1 MKRKLVSIVTGNYFK
16 QRPGETEPLVT
27 FRPDG
32 YCALHLR
39 DYAVIPLE
47 EYQALLVVQARR
59 AGEIGL

>member
-27 FRPDG
+27 FDPSG
-32 YCALHLR
+32 QCFLHLR

-47 EYQALLVVQARR
+47 EYETLWR
-59 AGEIGL
+59 AAHRKPGDVPL